1 MNENRTQPAD
11 KGWNFDPMTGRP
23 ILRTP
28 PALCRDAVFAL
39 LIFAGCLVFVNSA
52 LYNGFAGGFAL
63 AVWLLAT
70 AAILYLRGVLH
81 FDLFGVVCLA
91 ACLISAGSFA
101 WYGETSMTFWKLL
114 FILLSASLF
123 LVSATGAEQH
133 LLADFRAFFAP
144 FALFLRDACPHL
156 PMTARAFFGK
166 RRETRTA
173 GRIVLGLLLA
183 VPVVLLAGRWL
194 VDADAAF
201 DALVG
206 GFRFDFG
213 ACMTTL
219 IFGGLFFAFL
229 FAFLFAARKGEL
241 RADTR
246 KETPRIP
253 ILDSLTAGIVLG
265 AVSVL
270 YLVYLLSQLSYLTG
284 GFAGLRP
291 EDMTFAAY
299 ARRGFGEMCA
309 LCLFNLALVFFT
321 RLFVRRDG
329 ERLPNALRVLV
340 VFISGF
346 SLFLIAAAL
355 AKMFL
360 YIRTY
365 GLTFLRLATS
375 VFMFFL
381 IFVFIAVAVKCFC
394 ERFAHIRVI
403 LLVGCVIAAAAS
415 VADLGALTVNYNL
428 YAYESGLH
436 ETVDIDYFERCG
448 DIAVPALVR
457 LCDDEDSAVRY
468 AAHQALRQLSNYRV
482 ERNLAARSVV
492 SVRASRLLDENLYEI
507 FPEQAEAQLI
517 D

>member
-23 ILRTP
+23 ILRTS
-28 PALCRDAVFAL
+28 PALRRDAVFAL
-39 LIFAGCLVFVNSA
+39 LIFAFCLAFVNFA
-52 LYNGFAGGFAL
+52 LYNGFASGFAL
-63 AVWLLAT
+63 AVWLLA
-70 AAILYLRGVLH
+70 AAVIVYLRGALH
-81 FDLFGVVCLA
+81 FDWFGVVCLA

-101 WYGETSMTFWKLL
+101 WYGETAMTFWKLL

-123 LVSATGAEQH
+123 LVSATGAEKE
-133 LLADFRAFFAP
+133 LLADFRAFFSPAV
-144 FALFLRDACPHL
+144 LFLRDACPHL
-156 PMTARAFFGK
+156 TMTARSFFGQ
-166 RRETRTA
+166 RRGMRTA
-173 GRIVLGLLLA
+173 GRIALGLLLA

-213 ACMTTL
+213 ELLTTL

-229 FAFLFAARKGEL
+229 LAFLFAARKGEL
-241 RADTR
+241 RADTH

-253 ILDSLTAGIVLG
+253 ILDSLTVGIVLG
-265 AVSVL
+265 AVSAL

-291 EDMTFAAY
+291 EDMTFSAY

-321 RLFVRRDG
+321 RLLVRRDG
-329 ERLPNALRVLV
+329 ERLPKTVRALV

-381 IFVFIAVAVKCFC
+381 IFAFLAVAVKCFC
-394 ERFAHIRVI
+394 ERFAHVRVI

-415 VADLGALTVNYNL
+415 VADLEALTVKYNL

-436 ETVDIDYFERCG
+436 ETIDIDYLRHRG
-448 DIAVPALVR
+448 DIAVPALLR
-457 LCDDEDSAVRY
+457 LCDDENPAVRY
-468 AAHQALRQLSNYRV
+468 AAHQALRQEFNYRSDS
-482 ERNLAARSVV
+482 RIAARSVV
-492 SVRASRLLDENLYEI
+492 SARASRLFDENLYEL
-507 FPEQAEAQLI
+507 FPEKAGASE
-517 D
+517 